1 MHSWKK
7 SSTKPVLVGVL
18 LFDGFSNH
26 CLANAI
32 EPLRAANRL
41 GHKQHYEW
49 RYLTITGAMAESSS
63 GLKIIP
69 HGRLDDAKGDLLLV
83 MPSYGYLHLGG
94 PVIQR
99 GLRSA
104 AQRFADLAGLDTGSW
119 LLARAGL
126 LVGRHVTIHWDV
138 LTAFEEAFPEVNVV
152 RERFVVDGNRI
163 TCSGAMAAFDL
174 SIHLITQNHGKALAL
189 EVEQLFMARETSGQ
203 RLFGVAK
210 GRLAKVATTQMQ
222 ANLEKPLSIIQ
233 IAKGIGCSQ
242 KKLEQVMRREFGATP
257 QQVYRRLR
265 LNLVRKLVEETQ
277 LQLSEVALRGGY
289 LNASAMTRAFRQEF
303 DMTPSEARGRA
314 L

>member
-1 MHSWKK
+1 MQHWKK
-7 SSTKPVLVGVL
+7 SSTKQIAVGVL

-49 RYLTITGAMAESSS
+49 CYLTINGTMAESSS
-63 GLKIIP
+63 GLKIVP
-69 HGRLDDAKGDLLLV
+69 HGRLDDAAGDLLLV
-83 MPSYGYLHLGG
+83 MPSYGYQTLVG
-94 PVIQR
+94 PTIQR

-104 AQRFADLAGLDTGSW
+104 ARRFSDLAGLDTGSW
-119 LLARAGL
+119 LLAQAGL
-126 LVGRHVTIHWDV
+126 LGGCCATIHWDV
-138 LTAFEEAFPEVNVV
+138 LTAFEETFPEVNAV

-174 SIHLITQNHGKALAL
+174 SIHLIAQSHGRGLAL
-189 EVEQLFMARETSGQ
+189 EVEQLFMARETLEQ
-203 RLFGVAK
+203 RPFGMAK
-210 GRLAKVATTQMQ
+210 GRLAKGAATQMQ
-222 ANLEKPLSIIQ
+222 ANLEKPLSISQ
-233 IAKGIGCSQ
+233 IAKQIGCSQ
-242 KKLEQVMRREFGATP
+242 KKLEQVMRRDFGATP

-289 LNASAMTRAFRQEF
+289 LNASAMTRAFRLEF
-303 DMTPSEARGRA
+303 DMTPSEARDRA